1 MKITL
6 KAARVSKGL
15 TQKDAAKLIGITVET
30 LANYEKGKTYPD
42 IPILKKIEDTY
53 DVRYNQLIFLPENN
67 ALSKVLNNN
76 VAVVIENN
84 EERPVKG

>member
-15 TQKDAAKLIGITVET
+15 TQKEAAKLIGVTVDT

-42 IPILKKIEDTY
+42 IPILKRIESVY
-53 DVRYNQLIFLPENN
+53 GVEYNELIFLPENN
-67 ALSKVLNNN
+67 ALS
-76 VAVVIENN
+76 VI
-84 EERPVKG
+84 

>member
-53 DVRYNQLIFLPENN
+53 DVRYNQLIFCLKITLK
-67 ALSKVLNNN
+67 ALLK
-76 VAVVIENN
+76 IT
-84 EERPVKG
+84 KKDQ